1 MKIIHISNIKLILI
15 LFILSIT
22 LGVSNSYSQGFTNV
36 VISLTGKVIS
46 SNEKYDPK
54 VKVTILDNQDH
65 KVASTS
71 TNESSGGFGY
81 FLTGLKPNTDYK
93 IILEGKG
100 FFTQEIPYKTP
111 NTDKYLELSKDFVI
125 QPMEIGNP
133 ILVKVV
139 PFDKSKSKLRNGSD
153 YIFEDYL
160 SILKKNPRAR
170 FEIQTYADN
179 NLDKNFNKIL
189 TEERAKALKDY
200 FVSAGIPEMRLQ
212 MKGLEFTDPKNP
224 PPFEKAAKGKK
235 YVGSVYLVVT
245 AN

>member
-1 MKIIHISNIKLILI
+1 MKIKNILDIKVLSA
-15 LFILSIT
+15 LFILSMT
-22 LGVSNSYSQGFTNV
+22 FGVNNIYSQGFTNV

-46 SNEKYDPK
+46 SNDKYVPK
-54 VKVTILDNQDH
+54 VKVTILDNEDH
-65 KVASTS
+65 KVASTN
-71 TNESSGGFGY
+71 TNESNGGFGY
-81 FLTGLKPNTDYK
+81 FLTGLKPNTEYK
-93 IILEGKG
+93 IMVEGKG

-133 ILVKVV
+133 ILVKIV

-179 NLDKNFNKIL
+179 NLDKSFNKTL

-212 MKGLEFTDPKNP
+212 TKGLEITDPQNP